1 MAVRSVHWLHDIFAW
16 GSHSRVTGQLAI
28 GHADS
33 LVEGSSPSSI
43 KHTQRPSKASPQL
56 IKLSRRIPKYGSC
69 LRLGSRFWPPWNAC
83 WWPRVPVSDF
93 KMCLPIAGK
102 RSRTEQALW
111 LGGLAVPARHH
122 SQLVTNTTNT
132 IHSCFTLSR
141 RCLTAKSAAACH
153 TTQ

>member
-43 KHTQRPSKASPQL
+43 KHTQGPSKASPQL
-56 IKLSRRIPKYGSC
+56 IKLSRRIPKYGSY

-83 WWPRVPVSDF
+83 SWWPRVPVSDF

-122 SQLVTNTTNT
+122 SQLVTHTTKVLD
-132 IHSCFTLSR
+132 SKVSSF